1 MRYISSNSF
10 EDIFNGVSLL
20 IESFAN
26 TNNLDE
32 QFELI
37 KYLPDI
43 IDLMIKKENKKDV
56 KEIYYQAWEQKLVL
70 VYLIN
75 MVEIHFDL
83 YDLKWNLI
91 DLQYKFLINFILILV
106 LTEILNKYYRPAGL
120 AHSCK
125 DSSPKYYMLKLLMF
139 LYFF

>member
-56 KEIYYQAWEQKLVL
+56 KEIYYQV
-70 VYLIN
+70 
-75 MVEIHFDL
+75 
-83 YDLKWNLI
+83 
-91 DLQYKFLINFILILV
+91 ILI
-106 LTEILNKYYRPAGL
+106 
-120 AHSCK
+120 
-125 DSSPKYYMLKLLMF
+125 
-139 LYFF
+139 

>member
-43 IDLMIKKENKKDV
+43 IDLMIKKENKKDL
-56 KEIYYQAWEQKLVL
+56 KEIYYQV
-70 VYLIN
+70 
-75 MVEIHFDL
+75 
-83 YDLKWNLI
+83 
-91 DLQYKFLINFILILV
+91 ILI
-106 LTEILNKYYRPAGL
+106 
-120 AHSCK
+120 
-125 DSSPKYYMLKLLMF
+125 
-139 LYFF
+139 